1 MLRNPHL
8 RTIVGTLFDIEA
20 FLTVR
25 IPLID
30 LYITLVRDNRDY
42 RYLWLSQVVSLTGDW
57 FNLIASAS
65 LIGKLS
71 GSGLAIGGLF
81 LARMLPP
88 FVFGPLAG
96 VIADRFDRRKIL
108 ILSDLLRMVVVLNFL
123 FVQTERDIWLLYL
136 LTVLQLSI
144 SAFFEPTRAALMPGL
159 VPRQDLIT
167 ANALDGIT
175 WSAML
180 ALGAALGGLATAL
193 FGITAAFIIDAAT
206 FLVSAWFV
214 GRIGAPVIRL
224 EADGLAES
232 SAGWNAFVAG
242 MRYLWQRPAILVIA
256 LVKASSSLAF
266 GGIAV
271 VEVAFAK
278 DVFPIGNEGAG
289 TLGLI
294 YLTIGLGTGLGP
306 VVARRITGDNP
317 PAMQWAILFSYVA
330 MLIGYT
336 MQGWAFSLVIFL
348 VATFIRTLGTGISWV
363 YASSLLQIIVPG
375 HYLGRV
381 FAFDLAMMT
390 LASAISTLWVGWAK
404 DNLGLSPQQL
414 ALSLASVP
422 LVMVIGWII
431 YMTWYR
437 GSSRLLGYGQST

>member
-1 MLRNPHL
+1 M
-8 RTIVGTLFDIEA
+8 
-20 FLTVR
+20 R
-25 IPLID
+25 IPLVES
-30 LYITLVRDNRDY
+30 YITLVRHNRNY
-42 RYLWLSQVVSLTGDW
+42 RNLWLSQVVSLTGDW
-57 FNLIASAS
+57 FTLIASAS
-65 LIGKLS
+65 LVAKLS

-88 FVFGPLAG
+88 FVLGPLVG
-96 VIADRFDRRKIL
+96 VVADRFDRRRIL
-108 ILSDLLRMVVVLNFL
+108 IITDLLRTAVVLNFL
-123 FVQTERDIWLLYL
+123 FIQSEQDVWLLYV

-144 SAFFEPTRAALMPGL
+144 SAFFEPTRAALMPGI
-159 VPRQDLIT
+159 VARQDLIT

-180 ALGAALGGLATAL
+180 ALGAALGGLVTAL
-193 FGITAAFIIDAAT
+193 LGIPASFVIDAAT

-214 GRIGAPVIRL
+214 SRITMPATALDSEVVGQ
-224 EADGLAES
+224 S
-232 SAGWNAFVAG
+232 QAGWRAFVAG
-242 MRYLWQRPAILVIA
+242 VRYLWQRPAVLVIA

-278 DVFPIGNEGAG
+278 EVFPIGDEGAG

-294 YLTIGLGTGLGP
+294 YLVIGVGTGLGP

-317 PAMQWAILFSYVA
+317 APMQWAILLSYVA

-336 MQGWAFSLVIFL
+336 MQGWAFTLVIFL
-348 VATFIRTLGTGISWV
+348 VATFIRTIGTGINWV
-363 YASSLLQIIVPG
+363 YSSSLLQIVVPG

-390 LASAISTLWVGWAK
+390 LASATSTLWVGWAK

-422 LVMVIGWII
+422 AVMIFGWIL
-431 YMTWYR
+431 YLAWFYKQEQAW
-437 GSSRLLGYGQST
+437 SSGG